1 MTTSRTATLD
11 PRVEILESKGLVVVV
26 LRGEWTLAHGLV
38 NFQESVG
45 HTISSASRITFDTSS
60 LRKWDTT
67 LISFLFDGTRVAQS
81 AGAEFEAESLP
92 SSVQRLLA
100 LATAVPEKDTGGGPE
115 GKSLLAVVGG
125 QYLDLQHGFRA
136 QIVFVGEVAISL
148 GRLVIGKSAMR
159 LRDFWVIVEE
169 HGPRALPIVGLINFL
184 VGVIIA
190 FLGSVVLTQFGA
202 GIYNAQLVG
211 YGMFR
216 ELGALMTGII
226 MVGRSGAAFA
236 AEIGS
241 MKVSEE
247 LDAYRTLGISSID
260 FIVLPRILALFLMMP
275 LLTVFG
281 DIVGVLGG
289 MLVSASVMDI
299 APRLFLGNLFGAVGI
314 PDFAIGVAKGTIFG
328 ALIAISGCMRGM
340 QSGSSA
346 DAVGKATTSAV
357 VTGIT
362 LIIGANAL
370 VDWLATIL

>member
-1 MTTSRTATLD
+1 
-11 PRVEILESKGLVVVV
+11 VVV

-38 NFQESVG
+38 NFQDSVG
-45 HTISSASRITFDTSS
+45 HTISPASRIAFDTSG
-60 LRKWDTT
+60 LREWDTT
-67 LISFLFDGTRVAQS
+67 LISFLFDGTRIAQA
-81 AGAEFEAESLP
+81 AGVEFETESLP
-92 SSVQRLLA
+92 DSVQRLLA
-100 LATAVPEKDTGGGPE
+100 LATAVPEKDTGGGPG
-115 GKSLLAVVGG
+115 GKSLLATVGG
-125 QYLDLQHGFRA
+125 QYLELQLGLRA
-136 QIVFVGEVAISL
+136 QMVFVGEVAIAV
-148 GRLVIGKSAMR
+148 GRLAVGKSAMR

-169 HGPRALPIVGLINFL
+169 HGPRALPIVGLICFL
-184 VGVIIA
+184 MGVIIA

-202 GIYNAQLVG
+202 GIYNAHLVG

-275 LLTVFG
+275 ILTIFG
-281 DIVGVLGG
+281 DIMGVLGG
-289 MLVSASVMDI
+289 MMVSASVMDI
-299 APRLFLGNLFGAVGI
+299 GPRLFLGNLFGAVGI
-314 PDFAIGVAKGTIFG
+314 ADFAIGVAKGTMFG